1 MKKDIRM
8 IVSDLDGTL
17 LNKQSHISQRTY
29 EALKKAKDK
38 GVIIVPVSGRSI
50 FEMKDIIVNEIKL
63 ADYAVQCCGTAVYK
77 VAGWERTV
85 DDVLSM
91 DKATEIIEYLRS
103 VDALPFIIYDGVP
116 VMQHDCEEKYDKWD
130 TPGGYAISGFPRID
144 DQIEFMK
151 SHPGGVDV
159 VNVLFRDTPHRDLAW
174 DYLNKMDDIYV
185 CSAYINELE
194 IESITANKGKAVLD
208 LGRKLGVSADQII
221 AFGDGDNDVT
231 MIEAAGIGVAMKNGM
246 QTPKDAA
253 DIITEYTNDE
263 DGVARVLEELLEL

>member
-1 MKKDIRM
+1 MKKDIKM

-17 LNKQSHISQRTY
+17 LNKASHISRRTY
-29 EALKKAKDK
+29 ETLVKAKEK

-50 FEMKDIIVNEIKL
+50 FEMKDIVENEIKI

-77 VAGWERTV
+77 VDGWQRMV
-85 DDVLSM
+85 DDVMSM
-91 DKATEIIEYLRS
+91 DTAIKVIEYLRS
-103 VDALPFIIYDGVP
+103 VDSLPFIIYDGIVY
-116 VMQHDCEEKYDKWD
+116 MQHDGEEKYEKWD
-130 TPGGYAISGFPRID
+130 TPGGYAVPGIPRID
-144 DQIEFMK
+144 DHIEFMRT
-151 SHPGGVDV
+151 HPGGVDV
-159 VNVLFRDTPHRDLAW
+159 VNVLFEDTPHRDVAW
-174 DYLNKMDDIYV
+174 EYLNKMEDLYV

-194 IESITANKGKAVLD
+194 IERKGANKGKAVLEM
-208 LGRKLGVSADQII
+208 GRKLGITPDQII